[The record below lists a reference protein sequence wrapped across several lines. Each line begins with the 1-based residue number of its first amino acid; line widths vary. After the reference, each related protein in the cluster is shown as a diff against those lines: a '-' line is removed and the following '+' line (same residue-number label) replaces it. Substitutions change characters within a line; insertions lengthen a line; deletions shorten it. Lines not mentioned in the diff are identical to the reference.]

1 MSANMPKSET
11 RKGAYTMTV
20 LKTTVEVDELGLEV
34 VVGGAP
40 CVEVVDV
47 VGVTGPALE
56 VVDVVV
62 TGGGASEVVVVG
74 GTSEVVG
81 GWEVVGGCSLV
92 EGGWVAAGERA
103 SAVSR
108 GSEKRWKKMT

>member
-1 MSANMPKSET
+1 
-11 RKGAYTMTV
+11 MTV
-20 LKTTVEVDELGLEV
+20 LKTTVEVDELGTEV
-34 VVGGAP
+34 VEGGAP

-56 VVDVVV
+56 VVEVVV
-62 TGGGASEVVVVG
+62 TGGGASEVVVG
-74 GTSEVVG
+74 GACEVVG
-81 GWEVVGGCSLV
+81 GWEVDVGGCSLV

-108 GSEKRWKKMT
+108 EREKRRKKMT

>member
-1 MSANMPKSET
+1 
-11 RKGAYTMTV
+11 MTV
-20 LKTTVEVDELGLEV
+20 LKTTVEVDELGTEV
-34 VVGGAP
+34 VEGGAP

-56 VVDVVV
+56 VVEVVV
-62 TGGGASEVVVVG
+62 TGGGASEVVVEG
-74 GTSEVVG
+74 GTAEVVG
-81 GWEVVGGCSLV
+81 GWEVVIGGCSLV

-108 GSEKRWKKMT
+108 ERERRRKKMT